1 MEKKDI
7 VILGHSF
14 MRRLGMF
21 CQQDRI
27 RLNLGLS
34 TEKYKV
40 SAVVVPDGRAA
51 GRRLINS
58 LRNPVVRSAEVI
70 FVHLGE
76 IDVASSLSAETVAQE
91 LYSSVSGHWRHSTR

>member
-7 VILGHSF
+7 VIMGHSF

-40 SAVVVPDGRAA
+40 SAVVDGRAA

-58 LRNPVVRSAEVI
+58 LRNPVVHSAEVI

-76 IDVASSLSAETVAQE
+76 NDVISSLSAETVALE
-91 LYSSVSGHWRHSTR
+91 LYSFVSGHWRHSIRW